1 VSSRTR
7 ARWLAALLA
16 GFATATVTGVA
27 GAAPAPVVEVNGE
40 TLLGAFDGAHP
51 QVASFKGIPFAAAPV
66 GDLRWREPQPPTPRR
81 GRQDARS
88 FAAGCYQ
95 DDYNIDWYRDVGLAF
110 GVQPTTFVNPV
121 FSEDCL
127 YLNVWAPRLAPDA
140 RLPVMVWIHGGANRG
155 GWSFEPNYQGA
166 RLAAR
171 GDVVVVTIAYRLG
184 VFGFFGH
191 PELRGAAAPANFGL
205 LDQVA
210 ALRWVRDHI
219 AQFGGDPANVTVFGE
234 SAGGSNIGYL
244 VSLPATRD
252 LFRRAIS
259 QSGGFQMLDRGTLA
273 DAEQAGR
280 ALSNAIPGRPGLATL
295 RRMPSREIWD
305 AALRGLP
312 SQDYSP
318 VVDGITVLE
327 TPAAAYA
334 RQGIAHD
341 LLIGTNQDEWYMYL
355 DADPDGLRRDVAA
368 LDSRA
373 RPALEAR
380 AAEEPDVR
388 TARDKVFTFVN
399 MVCPAYLMSASVRAQ
414 GHTAWVYRFTRVRP
428 GPGGKTLRSYHGAE
442 IPYVFGTHDA
452 WLPGDATDDALTTGM
467 QQAWVNF
474 ARHGHPAGKREAGDD
489 WPVFDPARPQMM
501 ELGDRLGPLPATDYA
516 LCRQW
521 AGDLYPGWR
530 EPAALAGP

>member
-1 VSSRTR
+1 MSSRTR
-7 ARWLAALLA
+7 ARRLAALLA

-95 DDYNIDWYRDVGLAF
+95 DDYNIDWYRDIGLAF
-110 GVQPTTFVNPV
+110 GVQPATFVNPV

-368 LDSRA
+368 LAPRA
-373 RPALEAR
+373 RRALEAR

-399 MVCPAYLMSASVRAQ
+399 MVCPAYLMSGSVNSQ
-414 GHTAWVYRFTRVRP
+414 GHKAWVYRFTRVRP
-428 GPGGKTLRSYHGAE
+428 GPGGATLRSYHGAE
-442 IPYVFGTHDA
+442 IPYVFDTHDA
-452 WLPGDATDDALTTGM
+452 WLPGDATDDALTAVM

-474 ARHGHPAGKREAGDD
+474 ARHGDPVGKREAGGD
-489 WPVFDPARPQMM
+489 WPVFDSARPQMM
-501 ELGDRLGPLPATDYA
+501 ELGDRLGALPATDYA

-530 EPAALAGP
+530 EPAAPAGP

>member
-1 VSSRTR
+1 MPRCIGTR
-7 ARWLAALLA
+7 WFAALVA
-16 GFATATVTGVA
+16 GLATATVAVEA
-27 GAAPAPVVEVNGE
+27 GAASAPVVEANGE
-40 TLLGAFDGAHP
+40 RLLGAFDGEHP

-66 GDLRWREPQPPTPRR
+66 GDLRWREPQPPTRRR

-95 DDYNIDWYRDVGLAF
+95 DDYNIDWYRRVGLAF
-110 GVQPTTFVNPV
+110 GAPPATFLNPA

-127 YLNVWAPRLAPDA
+127 YLNVWTPRLAADA
-140 RLPVMVWIHGGANRG
+140 RLPVMVWIHGGANRS
-155 GWSFEPNYQGA
+155 GWSFEPNYHGA

-191 PELRGAAAPANFGL
+191 PELRGASAPANFGL

-234 SAGGSNIGYL
+234 SAGGSNVGYL
-244 VSLPATRD
+244 VSLPAARD

-259 QSGGFQMLDRGTLA
+259 QSGGFQLRDRGTLA

-280 ALSNAIPGRPGLATL
+280 ALSDAIPGHPGLAAL
-295 RRMPSREIWD
+295 RGLSSREIWD

-312 SQDYSP
+312 GHDYSP
-318 VVDGITVLE
+318 VVDGVTVLE

-355 DADPDGLRRDVAA
+355 DADPDGLRKDVAA
-368 LDSRA
+368 LAPSVRA
-373 RPALEAR
+373 ALEAR
-380 AAEEPDVR
+380 AAAATDAR
-388 TARDKVFTFVN
+388 TGRDQLFTFVN
-399 MVCPAYLMSASVRAQ
+399 MVCPAYVMSASVRTR
-414 GHTAWVYRFTRVRP
+414 GHTAWIYRFTRVRP
-428 GPGGKTLRSYHGAE
+428 GPGGKTLRAYHGAE
-442 IPYVFGTHDA
+442 IPYVFDTHDA
-452 WLPGDATDDALTTGM
+452 WLSGDSTDDALTASV
-467 QQAWVNF
+467 QLAWVNF
-474 ARHGHPAGKREAGDD
+474 ARHGDPAGRRETGED
-489 WPVFDPARPQMM
+489 WPAFDPQRPRVM

-530 EPAALAGP
+530 EPAASVAP

>member
-1 VSSRTR
+1 MSSRTR
-7 ARWLAALLA
+7 ACGLAALLA
-16 GFATATVTGVA
+16 GLALTTTV
-27 GAAPAPVVEVNGE
+27 AAARAVTAPVVTTNGE
-40 TLLGAFDGAHP
+40 TLQGDFDGEHP
-51 QVASFKGIPFAAAPV
+51 QVASFKGIPFAAPPV
-66 GDLRWREPQPPTPRR
+66 GDLRWREPQSPTPRR

-95 DDYNIDWYRDVGLAF
+95 DDYNIDWYRDVGQAF
-110 GVQPTTFVNPV
+110 GVAPATFVNPA

-127 YLNVWAPRLAPDA
+127 YLNIWTPRLAPDA

-171 GDVVVVTIAYRLG
+171 GDVIVVTIAYRLG

-191 PELRGAAAPANFGL
+191 PQLRGAAAPANFGL

-219 AQFGGDPANVTVFGE
+219 AQFGGEPGNVTVFGE

-244 VSLPATRD
+244 VSLPAARD

-259 QSGGFQMLDRGTLA
+259 QSGGFQLLDRGTLA

-280 ALSNAIPGRPGLATL
+280 ALSDTIPGRPDLAAL
-295 RRMPSREIWD
+295 RRMPSPEIWD

-318 VVDGITVLE
+318 VVDGVTVLE

-334 RQGIAHD
+334 RNGIAHD

-355 DADPDGLRRDVAA
+355 DADADGLRKDVAA
-368 LDSRA
+368 QPPNVRA
-373 RPALEAR
+373 ALEAR
-380 AAEEPDVR
+380 AAQEPDVR
-388 TARDKVFTFVN
+388 SGRDKVFTFVN
-399 MVCPAYLMSASVRAQ
+399 MVCPAYVMSASVRAK
-414 GHTAWVYRFTRVRP
+414 GHRAWVYRFTRMRP
-428 GPGGKTLRSYHGAE
+428 GPGGTTLRSYHGAE
-442 IPYVFGTHDA
+442 IPYVFDTHDD
-452 WLPGDATDDALTTGM
+452 WLSGDDTDHALTTRM
-467 QQAWVNF
+467 QQWWVNF
-474 ARHGHPAGKREAGDD
+474 ARYGDPAGKRDSGDD
-489 WPVFDPARPQMM
+489 WPAFDPARPQMM
-501 ELGDRLGPLPATDYA
+501 ELGDRTGPLPAVDHA
-516 LCRQW
+516 LCQQW

-530 EPAALAGP
+530 EPAAVAGP